1 MLLEADLHTHTLA
14 SGHAFSTVREMA
26 QYAARKRLKMIA
38 VTDHGVRMPGGP
50 DENYFRQLRGLPDLI
65 CGVEVLKGVEANI
78 VDGYGNLDMPP
89 DILENLDLVLAGF
102 HDGTGYQGGSVEQN
116 TAALVAAIHNPL
128 VHIIAHPGNPLYPV
142 ELEKIVMAAKAA
154 GKALEINNGS
164 FTFRRP
170 GSGPRC
176 EYMAKLAAK
185 SSVLV
190 SVVSDAHNC
199 FTVGAWEHA
208 VAVAERAGIRPENVV
223 NSSTGL
229 VREFLRRNKQRIRK
243 IS

>member
-1 MLLEADLHTHTLA
+1 MQLEADLHTHTLA

-26 QYAARKRLKMIA
+26 LYAARKRLKMIA
-38 VTDHGVRMPGGP
+38 VTDHGIRMPGGP
-50 DENYFRQLRGLPDLI
+50 HPYYFTQLSGLPDQI

-78 VDGYGNLDMPP
+78 IDGQGNLDMSP
-89 DILENLDLVLAGF
+89 DILENLDLVIAGF
-102 HDGTGYQGGSVEQN
+102 HDGTGYPGGSVEQN
-116 TAALVAAIHNPL
+116 TAALIAAIHNPM

-142 ELEKIVMAAKAA
+142 EMEKIVLAAKAA

-164 FTFRRP
+164 FTFCRP
-170 GSGPRC
+170 GSRPRC

-185 SSVLV
+185 SGVLV
-190 SVVSDAHNC
+190 SIASDAHNC
-199 FTVGAWEHA
+199 FKVGEWEHA
-208 VAVAERAGIRPENVV
+208 VQVAERAGIRPENVL

-229 VREFLRRNKQRIRK
+229 VREFLRRMRGRIRK